1 MLMEFVEGE
10 FMAFGVFAPWNE
22 EAAAAGVV
30 GVGEKT
36 QPMEVRDAQRVFG
49 KGAENLMK
57 IRRVVEGVALD
68 EDCDVGE
75 TVVSLREVMQIG
87 VGFAA
92 DVGKW
97 YGVGDSA
104 AFVIDTDREGA
115 RHATYPSEVFAVPS
129 DDEFKPWLHGGWQ
142 RMIGRRW

>member
-1 MLMEFVEGE
+1 MLMDFVEGE
-10 FMAFGVFAPWNE
+10 FVAFGVFAPGNE
-22 EAAAAGVV
+22 EAASARVV
-30 GVGEKT
+30 GVGEET
-36 QPMEVRDAQRVFG
+36 QPMEVRDAERVFG
-49 KGAENLMK
+49 EGAENLMK
-57 IRRVVEGVALD
+57 IRRVVEGVTLD

-97 YGVGDSA
+97 FGVGEIA
-104 AFVIDTDREGA
+104 TFVIDTDREGA
-115 RHATYPSEVFAVPS
+115 RHTSEPGEVFAVPS

-142 RMIGRRW
+142 RMIRRRW